1 MMDMATWPQQMGL
14 GEKPVDEMVSS
25 SSCSSKPVMERK
37 ARPQKEQALHCPRC
51 NSTNTKFCYYNNYS
65 LSQPRYFCKT
75 CRRYWTEGGSLRNV
89 PVGGGSRKNKRSIS
103 KKLADLTAPTSLEP
117 SPNPNTLEGQDLNLS
132 YPPIA
137 HEFQGHHQPT
147 GLPSSDLVD
156 YENPTSSNPLSA
168 LDLMRNGLAAGGL
181 GSFMA
186 TQDSSSH
193 YGSGN
198 TTPALGL
205 LDFMNP
211 AVDSFSGY
219 GNLQGIQGTGRID
232 FPLGALR
239 QVSQVDLVEQN
250 RSQVGASGYWSG
262 ALGGSASWAH
272 VPNYGP

>member
-147 GLPSSDLVD
+147 G
-156 YENPTSSNPLSA
+156 
-168 LDLMRNGLAAGGL
+168 GL